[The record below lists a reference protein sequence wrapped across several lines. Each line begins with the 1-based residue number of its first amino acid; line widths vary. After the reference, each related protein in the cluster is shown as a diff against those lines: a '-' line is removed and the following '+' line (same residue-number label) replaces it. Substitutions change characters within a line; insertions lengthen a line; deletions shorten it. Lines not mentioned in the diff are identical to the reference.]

1 MITEIEILIK
11 IYVRKHIIITKIIFT
26 PLYTEKSKILI

>member
-11 IYVRKHIIITKIIFT
+11 IYVKKKINITKIILT
-26 PLYTEKSKILI
+26 PIYTEKFKN